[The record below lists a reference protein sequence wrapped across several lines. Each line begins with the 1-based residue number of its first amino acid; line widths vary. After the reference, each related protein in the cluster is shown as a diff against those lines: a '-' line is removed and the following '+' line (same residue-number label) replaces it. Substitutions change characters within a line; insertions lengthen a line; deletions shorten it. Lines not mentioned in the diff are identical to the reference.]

1 METKKQR
8 LKKYTKKQ
16 ILLTKRIIKSIF
28 PILFIDF
35 DVNIIYRTGKEYKI
49 HQETKKK
56 KENILIQYPVILE
69 QDFEDQKVP
78 FVYDRRVRVRKNIQD
93 LFFLIHEYSHGIYN
107 RLIKQIEKNLP
118 KAKTPY
124 NSFFTTLSESFAISL
139 EAYAREI
146 IIRKGSEY
154 GFSKSDR
161 NEVKRF
167 EKLKM
172 KKFKKTPISKKDRRF
187 SEKDDFLIFYKILK
201 DNTEEEIYYFIKN
214 LDIKKAGSIPI
225 TNKKGII
232 ENNYIKVLKMS
243 GKRIVKEFKNE

>member
-1 METKKQR
+1 MKTKKQS
-8 LKKYTKKQ
+8 LKKYTEKQ
-16 ILLTKRIIKSIF
+16 ILLTKKIIKSIF

-35 DVNIIYRTGKEYKI
+35 DINIIYKTGKEYKI
-49 HQETKKK
+49 HQETKKRR
-56 KENILIQYPVILE
+56 ENILIQYPVILK

-78 FVYDRRVRVRKNIQD
+78 FVYDRRVKVKRNIQD

-124 NSFFTTLSESFAISL
+124 NSFFTTLSESFAVSL
-139 EAYAREI
+139 EFY
-146 IIRKGSEY
+146 IRNILIKKGFQY
-154 GFSKSDR
+154 GFSKK
-161 NEVKRF
+161 EI
-167 EKLKM
+167 EEM
-172 KKFKKTPISKKDRRF
+172 KKFQASRIKKLESRFISKKDRRF
-187 SEKDDFLIFYKILK
+187 SFKDDLLIFYKILK
-201 DNTEEEIYYFIKN
+201 DNSEKEIYYFIKN

-225 TNKKGII
+225 TNEKGII